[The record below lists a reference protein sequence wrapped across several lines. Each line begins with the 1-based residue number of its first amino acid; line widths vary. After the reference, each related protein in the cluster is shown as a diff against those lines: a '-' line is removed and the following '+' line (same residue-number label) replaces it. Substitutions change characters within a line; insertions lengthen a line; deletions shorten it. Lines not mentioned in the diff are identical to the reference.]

1 MKVLKKQEVQ
11 LKDDR
16 SISVSELG
24 ETLWSTNIMVVQMKR
39 LRWRFIQDSRVEG
52 FNFEEVASGDMAE
65 KITKVDLN
73 KMGTQPETGWELV
86 SD

>member
-1 MKVLKKQEVQ
+1 M
-11 LKDDR
+11 KDDR

-24 ETLWSTNIMVVQMKR
+24 ETLWSTNIMVVQMNCW
-39 LRWRFIQDSRVEG
+39 RWRFIQDSRVEG
-52 FNFEEVASGDMAE
+52 FNFDEVASGDMAE
-65 KITKVDLN
+65 KIMKVDLN

>member
-1 MKVLKKQEVQ
+1 M
-11 LKDDR
+11 KDDR

-24 ETLWSTNIMVVQMKR
+24 DTFWSTKVMVVQMNC
-39 LRWRFIQDSRVEG
+39 LRWRFIHDSRVEG
-52 FNFEEVASGDMAE
+52 FNFDEVASGDMAE
-65 KITKVDLN
+65 KIMKVDLN

>member
-1 MKVLKKQEVQ
+1 
-11 LKDDR
+11 
-16 SISVSELG
+16 
-24 ETLWSTNIMVVQMKR
+24 MVVQMKR

-73 KMGTQPETGWELV
+73 KMGTQPELGWELV
-86 SD
+86 SN